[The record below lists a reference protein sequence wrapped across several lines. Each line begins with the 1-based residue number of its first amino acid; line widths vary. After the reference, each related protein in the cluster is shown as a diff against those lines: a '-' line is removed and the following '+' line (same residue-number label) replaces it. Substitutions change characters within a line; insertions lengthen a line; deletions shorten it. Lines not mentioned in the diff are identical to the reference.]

1 MKTEKEL
8 GIMKAVYRCCCG
20 IDVHKKLIVA
30 CLKKGGRQEVR
41 EFGTMTGEIKELA
54 KWLKEAGCEMAAME
68 STGVY
73 WKPLYNLFELMDL
86 EVMVVN
92 AAHMKAVPGRKT
104 DVKDAEWI
112 AELLQHGLLQ
122 ASFIPSREQ
131 RELRELTRY
140 RKNLT
145 EECSRELNRLQ
156 KVLEGANVKL
166 ASVVGDIQ
174 GKSARKLLDKLA
186 AGETLG
192 REEILPLLYKT
203 LRPKLDDITLS
214 LESITTPLQ
223 RALLRQILDH
233 IDDLNRRVAVLD
245 GMVEQ
250 YMAEYAQAL
259 DAIDEIPGIAR
270 RSAQVI
276 LAEIGLDMGR
286 FPSAAHL
293 CSWAGVSP
301 GNHQSAGKRRHGRT
315 TKGNKT
321 LKSILAQCA
330 KAAGKVKNSYFYA
343 QYQRIAARR
352 GKNRATIAVAH
363 SILTV
368 IWHMLKHN
376 APYRDLGADYY
387 DGFHRE
393 HKIKAYL
400 KRLQALG
407 WVPEPHPVSA

>member
-1 MKTEKEL
+1 MRT
-8 GIMKAVYRCCCG
+8 VYRCCCG

-30 CLKKGGRQEVR
+30 CLKKGGGQEVR
-41 EFGTMTGEIKELA
+41 EFGTMTGEIRDLG
-54 KWLKEAGCEMAAME
+54 KWLKESGCEMAAME

-73 WKPLYNLFELMDL
+73 WKPLYNLFELMELD
-86 EVMVVN
+86 VMVVN

-112 AELLQHGLLQ
+112 AELLQHGLLK

-140 RKNLT
+140 RKSLT
-145 EECSRELNRLQ
+145 EECSRELSRLQ

-186 AGETLG
+186 AGDSLD
-192 REEILPLLYKT
+192 REDVLPLLHKT
-203 LRPKLDDITLS
+203 MQSKLDNITSS

-233 IDDLNRRVAVLD
+233 IDNLNRRVAVLD

-259 DAIDEIPGIAR
+259 EALDAIPGIAK

-276 LAEIGLDMGR
+276 LAEIGWIWTV
-286 FPSAAHL
+286 FPAPPI
-293 CSWAGVSP
+293 CVP
-301 GNHQSAGKRRHGRT
+301 GLGF
-315 TKGNKT
+315 
-321 LKSILAQCA
+321 L
-330 KAAGKVKNSYFYA
+330 
-343 QYQRIAARR
+343 
-352 GKNRATIAVAH
+352 RATIKVRENGSMEGQTRAIKPL
-363 SILTV
+363 SPC
-368 IWHMLKHN
+368 WPN
-376 APYRDLGADYY
+376 AR
-387 DGFHRE
+387 
-393 HKIKAYL
+393 
-400 KRLQALG
+400 KRLQK
-407 WVPEPHPVSA
+407 

>member
-1 MKTEKEL
+1 
-8 GIMKAVYRCCCG
+8 MKAVYRCCCG

-73 WKPLYNLFELMDL
+73 WKPLYNLFELMELD
-86 EVMVVN
+86 VMVVN

-104 DVKDAEWI
+104 DMKDAEWI
-112 AELLQHGLLQ
+112 AELLQHGLLK

-140 RKNLT
+140 RKSLT
-145 EECSRELNRLQ
+145 EECSRELSRLQ

-174 GKSARKLLDKLA
+174 GKSARRLLDRLA
-186 AGETLG
+186 AGEPLG
-192 REEILPLLYKT
+192 REDILPLLYKT
-203 LRPKLDDITLS
+203 LQPKLDDITSS

-233 IDDLNRRVAVLD
+233 IDDLDRRVAVLD
-245 GMVEQ
+245 GMVEH

-276 LAEIGLDMGR
+276 LAEIGLDMER

-293 CSWAGVSP
+293 CSWATVPTHCRPAGQKPRHHCRSP
-301 GNHQSAGKRRHGRT
+301 FHPHGD
-315 TKGNKT
+315 
-321 LKSILAQCA
+321 LA
-330 KAAGKVKNSYFYA
+330 YA
-343 QYQRIAARR
+343 QAQRPIPRLGSRLLRR
-352 GKNRATIAVAH
+352 FPPRA
-363 SILTV
+363 
-368 IWHMLKHN
+368 
-376 APYRDLGADYY
+376 
-387 DGFHRE
+387 
-393 HKIKAYL
+393 
-400 KRLQALG
+400 
-407 WVPEPHPVSA
+407 

>member
-1 MKTEKEL
+1 
-8 GIMKAVYRCCCG
+8 MKAVYRCCCG

-30 CLKKGGRQEVR
+30 CLKKGGRQEMR
-41 EFGTMTGEIKELA
+41 EFGTMTGEIKELT

-73 WKPLYNLFELMDL
+73 WKPLYNLFELMGLD
-86 EVMVVN
+86 VMVVN

-104 DVKDAEWI
+104 DIKDAEWI
-112 AELLQHGLLQ
+112 VELLQHGLLK

-140 RKNLT
+140 RKSLT
-145 EECSRELNRLQ
+145 EECSRELSRLQ

-174 GKSARKLLDKLA
+174 GKSARRLLDRLA
-186 AGETLG
+186 AGDPLG
-192 REEILPLLYKT
+192 REDILPLLYKT
-203 LRPKLDDITLS
+203 LQPKLDDITSS

-233 IDDLNRRVAVLD
+233 IDDLDRRVAVLD

-250 YMAEYAQAL
+250 YM
-259 DAIDEIPGIAR
+259 
-270 RSAQVI
+270 
-276 LAEIGLDMGR
+276 AEIGLDMGR

-301 GNHQSAGKRRHGRT
+301 GNHQSAGKRKHGRT
-315 TKGNKT
+315 NKGNKT
-321 LKSILAQCA
+321 LKSMLAQCA
-330 KAAGKVKNSYFYA
+330 KAARKVKNSYFYA

-376 APYRDLGADYY
+376 LPYRDLGADYY

-407 WVPEPHPVSA
+407 WEPEPPAVSP

>member
-1 MKTEKEL
+1 M
-8 GIMKAVYRCCCG
+8 
-20 IDVHKKLIVA
+20 
-30 CLKKGGRQEVR
+30 
-41 EFGTMTGEIKELA
+41 
-54 KWLKEAGCEMAAME
+54 
-68 STGVY
+68 
-73 WKPLYNLFELMDL
+73 
-86 EVMVVN
+86 
-92 AAHMKAVPGRKT
+92 
-104 DVKDAEWI
+104 
-112 AELLQHGLLQ
+112 
-122 ASFIPSREQ
+122 
-131 RELRELTRY
+131 
-140 RKNLT
+140 
-145 EECSRELNRLQ
+145 
-156 KVLEGANVKL
+156 KL

-174 GKSARKLLDKLA
+174 GKSARRLLDRLA
-186 AGETLG
+186 AGDPLG
-192 REEILPLLYKT
+192 REDILPLLYKT
-203 LRPKLDDITLS
+203 LQPKLDDITSS

-233 IDDLNRRVAVLD
+233 IDDLDRRVAVLD

-301 GNHQSAGKRRHGRT
+301 GNHQSAGKRKRGRT
-315 TKGNKT
+315 NKGNKT
-321 LKSILAQCA
+321 LKSMLAQCA
-330 KAAGKVKNSYFYA
+330 KAAGKVKSSYFYA

-363 SILTV
+363 SILAV
-368 IWHMLKHN
+368 IWHMLKYTV
-376 APYRDLGADYY
+376 PYRDLGADYY

-407 WVPEPHPVSA
+407 RELEPPAVSA

>member
-1 MKTEKEL
+1 
-8 GIMKAVYRCCCG
+8 MKAVYRCCCG

-41 EFGTMTGEIKELA
+41 EFGTMTGEIKELT

-73 WKPLYNLFELMDL
+73 WKPLYNLFELMGLD
-86 EVMVVN
+86 VMVVN

-104 DVKDAEWI
+104 DIKDAEWI
-112 AELLQHGLLQ
+112 AELLQHGLLK

-140 RKNLT
+140 RKSLT
-145 EECSRELNRLQ
+145 EECSRELSRLQ

-174 GKSARKLLDKLA
+174 GKSARRLLDRLA
-186 AGETLG
+186 AGDPLG
-192 REEILPLLYKT
+192 REDILPLLYKT
-203 LRPKLDDITLS
+203 LQPKLDDITSS
-214 LESITTPLQ
+214 LENITTPLQ

-233 IDDLNRRVAVLD
+233 IDDLDRRVAVLD

-259 DAIDEIPGIAR
+259 NAIDEIPGIAR

-301 GNHQSAGKRRHGRT
+301 GNHQSAGKRKHGRT
-315 TKGNKT
+315 NKGNKT
-321 LKSILAQCA
+321 LKSMLAQCA
-330 KAAGKVKNSYFYA
+330 KAAGKVKSSYFYA

-376 APYRDLGADYY
+376 LPYRDLGADYY

-407 WVPEPHPVSA
+407 WEPEPPAVSP

>member
-1 MKTEKEL
+1 
-8 GIMKAVYRCCCG
+8 
-20 IDVHKKLIVA
+20 
-30 CLKKGGRQEVR
+30 
-41 EFGTMTGEIKELA
+41 
-54 KWLKEAGCEMAAME
+54 MAAME

-140 RKNLT
+140 RKSLT

-250 YMAEYAQAL
+250 YMAEYP
-259 DAIDEIPGIAR
+259 I
-270 RSAQVI
+270 
-276 LAEIGLDMGR
+276 
-286 FPSAAHL
+286 
-293 CSWAGVSP
+293 C
-301 GNHQSAGKRRHGRT
+301 
-315 TKGNKT
+315 
-321 LKSILAQCA
+321 
-330 KAAGKVKNSYFYA
+330 
-343 QYQRIAARR
+343 
-352 GKNRATIAVAH
+352 
-363 SILTV
+363 
-368 IWHMLKHN
+368 
-376 APYRDLGADYY
+376 
-387 DGFHRE
+387 
-393 HKIKAYL
+393 
-400 KRLQALG
+400 
-407 WVPEPHPVSA
+407 

>member
-1 MKTEKEL
+1 M
-8 GIMKAVYRCCCG
+8 
-20 IDVHKKLIVA
+20 
-30 CLKKGGRQEVR
+30 
-41 EFGTMTGEIKELA
+41 
-54 KWLKEAGCEMAAME
+54 
-68 STGVY
+68 
-73 WKPLYNLFELMDL
+73 
-86 EVMVVN
+86 
-92 AAHMKAVPGRKT
+92 
-104 DVKDAEWI
+104 
-112 AELLQHGLLQ
+112 
-122 ASFIPSREQ
+122 
-131 RELRELTRY
+131 
-140 RKNLT
+140 
-145 EECSRELNRLQ
+145 
-156 KVLEGANVKL
+156 KL

-186 AGETLG
+186 AGETLS

-203 LRPKLDDITLS
+203 LRPKL
-214 LESITTPLQ
+214 
-223 RALLRQILDH
+223 
-233 IDDLNRRVAVLD
+233 
-245 GMVEQ
+245 
-250 YMAEYAQAL
+250 
-259 DAIDEIPGIAR
+259 DEIPGIAR

-276 LAEIGLDMGR
+276 LAEIGLDMDR

-321 LKSILAQCA
+321 LKSMLAQCA

-376 APYRDLGADYY
+376 TPYRDLGADYY

-407 WVPEPHPVSA
+407 WVPEPPPVSA

>member
-1 MKTEKEL
+1 M
-8 GIMKAVYRCCCG
+8 
-20 IDVHKKLIVA
+20 HKKLIVA
-30 CLKKGGRQEVR
+30 CLKKGGGQELR

-54 KWLKEAGCEMAAME
+54 AWLKQEGCEMAAME

-73 WKPLYNLFELMDL
+73 WKPLYNLFELMELD
-86 EVMVVN
+86 VMVVN

-112 AELLQHGLLQ
+112 AELLQYGLLK

-140 RKNLT
+140 RKSLT

-166 ASVVGDIQ
+166 MSVLRDVH
-174 GKSARKLLDKLA
+174 GKSARRLLDRLA
-186 AGETLG
+186 ANEPLNQ
-192 REEILPLLYKT
+192 EEVSQLLHRS
-203 LRPKLDDITLS
+203 LMPKLEEITLS
-214 LESITTPLQ
+214 VEGIVTPLQ
-223 RALLRQILDH
+223 RALLGQILDH

-245 GMVEQ
+245 EMVEQ
-250 YMAEYAQAL
+250 YMTEYTQAL

-276 LAEIGLDMGR
+276 LAEIGLNMDR

-301 GNHQSAGKRRHGRT
+301 GNHQSAGKRKHGRT
-315 TKGNKT
+315 NKGNKT
-321 LKSILAQCA
+321 LKSMLAQCA
-330 KAAGKVKNSYFYA
+330 KAARNVKSSYFST
-343 QYQRIAARR
+343 QYERIAARR

-363 SILTV
+363 SILTA
-368 IWHMLKHN
+368 IWHILKYHV
-376 APYRDLGADYY
+376 PYHDLGPDYF
-387 DGFHRE
+387 DGFHRD

-407 WVPEPHPVSA
+407 WEPELPGVSA

>member
-1 MKTEKEL
+1 MKTSK
-8 GIMKAVYRCCCG
+8 GAYIMKAVYRCCCG

-41 EFGTMTGEIKELA
+41 EFGTMTGEIRELA
-54 KWLKEAGCEMAAME
+54 AWLKEEGCEMAAME

-73 WKPLYNLFELMDL
+73 WKPLYNLFELMEVD
-86 EVMVVN
+86 VMVVN

-112 AELLQHGLLQ
+112 AELLQHGLLK

-140 RKNLT
+140 RKSLI
-145 EECSRELNRLQ
+145 EECNRELNRLQ

-166 ASVVGDIQ
+166 TSVVSNIH
-174 GKSARKLLDKLA
+174 GKSARKLLDCLA
-186 AGETLG
+186 AGDRLG
-192 REEILPLLYKT
+192 QEEVSALLHKSLLPKLEEIT
-203 LRPKLDDITLS
+203 S
-214 LESITTPLQ
+214 SMESITTPLQ

-233 IDDLNRRVAVLD
+233 IDDLNRRVEVLD

-250 YMAEYAQAL
+250 YMEEYAQAL
-259 DAIDEIPGIAR
+259 DALDEIPGIAR

-301 GNHQSAGKRRHGRT
+301 GNHQSAGKRKHGRT
-315 TKGNKT
+315 NKGNKA
-321 LKSILAQCA
+321 LKSMLVQCA
-330 KAAGKVKNSYFYA
+330 KAAGKVKSSYFYA

-352 GKNRATIAVAH
+352 GKNRATMAVAH
-363 SILTV
+363 SILTA
-368 IWHMLKHN
+368 IWHILKHN
-376 APYRDLGADYY
+376 VPYRDLGPDYY

-407 WVPEPHPVSA
+407 WEPEPAVPA

>member
-1 MKTEKEL
+1 M
-8 GIMKAVYRCCCG
+8 
-20 IDVHKKLIVA
+20 
-30 CLKKGGRQEVR
+30 
-41 EFGTMTGEIKELA
+41 
-54 KWLKEAGCEMAAME
+54 
-68 STGVY
+68 
-73 WKPLYNLFELMDL
+73 
-86 EVMVVN
+86 
-92 AAHMKAVPGRKT
+92 
-104 DVKDAEWI
+104 
-112 AELLQHGLLQ
+112 
-122 ASFIPSREQ
+122 
-131 RELRELTRY
+131 
-140 RKNLT
+140 
-145 EECSRELNRLQ
+145 
-156 KVLEGANVKL
+156 KL

-174 GKSARKLLDKLA
+174 GKSARRLLDRLA
-186 AGETLG
+186 AGDPLG
-192 REEILPLLYKT
+192 REDILPLLYKT
-203 LRPKLDDITLS
+203 LQPKLDDITSS

-233 IDDLNRRVAVLD
+233 IDDLDRRVAVLD

-301 GNHQSAGKRRHGRT
+301 GNHQSAGKRKRGRT
-315 TKGNKT
+315 NKGNKT
-321 LKSILAQCA
+321 LKSMLAQCA
-330 KAAGKVKNSYFYA
+330 KAAGKVKSSYFYA

-368 IWHMLKHN
+368 IWHMLKYTV
-376 APYRDLGADYY
+376 PYRDLGADYY

-407 WVPEPHPVSA
+407 RELEPPAVSA

>member
-1 MKTEKEL
+1 
-8 GIMKAVYRCCCG
+8 MKAVYRCCCG

-30 CLKKGGRQEVR
+30 CLKKGGGQELR

-54 KWLKEAGCEMAAME
+54 AWLKQEGCEMAAME

-73 WKPLYNLFELMDL
+73 WKPLYNLFELMELD
-86 EVMVVN
+86 VMVVN

-112 AELLQHGLLQ
+112 AELLQHGLLK

-140 RKNLT
+140 RKSLT

-166 ASVVGDIQ
+166 MSVLRDVH
-174 GKSARKLLDKLA
+174 GKSARRLLDRLA
-186 AGETLG
+186 TNEPLNQ
-192 REEILPLLYKT
+192 EEVSQLLHRS
-203 LRPKLDDITLS
+203 LMPKLEEITLS
-214 LESITTPLQ
+214 VEGIVTPLQ
-223 RALLRQILDH
+223 RALLGQILDH
-233 IDDLNRRVAVLD
+233 IDDLDRRVKVLD
-245 GMVEQ
+245 EMVEQ
-250 YMAEYAQAL
+250 YMTEYAQAL
-259 DAIDEIPGIAR
+259 DALDEIPGIAR

-276 LAEIGLDMGR
+276 LAEIGLNMDR

-301 GNHQSAGKRRHGRT
+301 GNHQSAGKRKHGRT
-315 TKGNKT
+315 NKGNKT
-321 LKSILAQCA
+321 LKSMLAQCA
-330 KAAGKVKNSYFYA
+330 KAAKNVKSSYFSA

-363 SILTV
+363 SILTA
-368 IWHMLKHN
+368 IWHILKYN
-376 APYRDLGADYY
+376 VPYRDLGPDYY

-407 WVPEPHPVSA
+407 WEPELPGVSA

>member
-1 MKTEKEL
+1 MR
-8 GIMKAVYRCCCG
+8 AVYRCCCG

-30 CLKKGGRQEVR
+30 CLKKGSRQEVR
-41 EFGTMTGEIKELA
+41 EFGTMTSEIKELTG
-54 KWLKEAGCEMAAME
+54 WLQEAGCEMAAME

-73 WKPLYNLFELMDL
+73 WKPLYNLFELMGQ
-86 EVMVVN
+86 EVIVVN

-104 DVKDAEWI
+104 DIKDAEWI
-112 AELLQHGLLQ
+112 AELLQHGLLK

-140 RKNLT
+140 RKSLT
-145 EECSRELNRLQ
+145 EECSRELSRLQ

-174 GKSARKLLDKLA
+174 GKSARRLLDRLA
-186 AGETLG
+186 AGEPLG
-192 REEILPLLYKT
+192 REEVLPLLYKT
-203 LRPKLDDITLS
+203 MQPKLDEIISS
-214 LESITTPLQ
+214 LESINTPLQ

-233 IDDLNRRVAVLD
+233 IDDLNKRVAVLD
-245 GMVEQ
+245 EMVEQ

-276 LAEIGLDMGR
+276 LAEIGLDMDR

-301 GNHQSAGKRRHGRT
+301 GNHQSAGKRKHGRT
-315 TKGNKT
+315 NKGNKT
-321 LKSILAQCA
+321 LKSMLAQCA

-352 GKNRATIAVAH
+352 GKNRAAIAVAH

-368 IWHMLKHN
+368 IWHLLKHN
-376 APYRDLGADYY
+376 VPYCDLGADYY

-407 WVPEPHPVSA
+407 WEPQPPAIPA